1 MGIIAPR
8 GKGFI
13 LTYADLV
20 YMSEKDNELGVDFT
34 ILEKDVLY
42 FSGIT
47 YVFNEKQVAHIEG
60 AEEAFPKGYGNSE
73 IYLDRPLDEIPA
85 MEICITQKQMDIID
99 ERRKALN
106 IEWDACLARIIA
118 RGFDAVATDS

>member
-1 MGIIAPR
+1 
-8 GKGFI
+8 
-13 LTYADLV
+13 
-20 YMSEKDNELGVDFT
+20 MSEKDNEVEVDFT
-34 ILEKDVLY
+34 IPEKDVLY

-60 AEEAFPKGYGNSE
+60 EEEAFPKGYGNSE
-73 IYLDRPLDEIPA
+73 IHPDQPMEEIPA
-85 MEICITQKQMDIID
+85 MEICITQKQMDFIE

-118 RGFDAVATDS
+118 RGFAAVTADSQGM